1 VARRRRRTLVRQ
13 IISQHQT
20 ATTGASWC
28 RVRALHTLRVN
39 HLELLANQ
47 DNRDLTKDCFRTTSD
62 HCDPDED
69 LLSLFQLFRRLGLS
83 AGDKLAPVPTL
94 CTTRWGDRR
103 EGEIGGVPCLNPFHY
118 CHKIT
123 IFSNE
128 DTGDDDDVPPPPYSL
143 NPQESS
149 EKQPLTSGI
158 FSEASSGISTKSV
171 IKIQESP
178 ATGSTWC
185 KLAYW
190 EECNR
195 VGPLVTVTKPWIGI
209 TNSCCK
215 SSKSSKSRLTQSQ
228 SERSPANVAFVKKDG
243 GEELPLV
250 NLFSQNQRASESTK
264 KVRDKIG
271 KGIVLQRVDN
281 EVWLFNID
289 QIPIFVNS
297 PTLENTTTDGVSQQS
312 RQTPSSPH
320 DTAAPPFTVH
330 KVLPGQ
336 TVKAFDFA
344 NSASGGGSDGQKDRV
359 RRSNQFGPY
368 DPYAV
373 RVSFGKGWGC
383 NYSRQDATN
392 CPCWLEVLLVAPSPK
407 KPPPVP
413 ELVTDAKEAQICDS
427 NKTGGDR

>member
-1 VARRRRRTLVRQ
+1 MFNNKNNCSSAKETMSLNAKIGKYCNRRRFNCGKLSSSDNQKSAALNSSSSSPLKRKTSMFNANKAL
-13 IISQHQT
+13 SLKKDDT
-20 ATTGASWC
+20 SASTD
-28 RVRALHTLRVN
+28 L
-39 HLELLANQ
+39 NQ
-47 DNRDLTKDCFRTTSD
+47 VEEDSGFC
-62 HCDPDED
+62 ED
-69 LLSLFQLFRRLGLS
+69 L
-83 AGDKLAPVPTL
+83 
-94 CTTRWGDRR
+94 
-103 EGEIGGVPCLNPFHY
+103 
-118 CHKIT
+118 
-123 IFSNE
+123 SNNNL
-128 DTGDDDDVPPPPYSL
+128 V
-143 NPQESS
+143 
-149 EKQPLTSGI
+149 
-158 FSEASSGISTKSV
+158 
-171 IKIQESP
+171 ESP